1 LSVACGAHALH
12 DGYTDLL
19 YVMLPLWQVEFGIGY
34 AALDLLRICLSGTM
48 AAFQNPSALLS
59 ERIGLPMV
67 LAVSRHSSADN
78 WRFRMKFLIAIV
90 AIVFFTS
97 GAVYADGHVS
107 RLEIRNAQIFAQNNS
122 GREACR
128 LGCNGNGAC
137 LRACDVT
144 TCRQACGGDG
154 TCLQSCAPSNCRL
167 GCNGDGACL
176 RGCAERDRGLGNR

>member
-1 LSVACGAHALH
+1 MLDRKRSNHGRNERLTRPGDLVIPTPKVRNSELS
-12 DGYTDLL
+12 
-19 YVMLPLWQVEFGIGY
+19 
-34 AALDLLRICLSGTM
+34 
-48 AAFQNPSALLS
+48 PSACFGRRFMSRGPGSCGTTAQSLPVVLS
-59 ERIGLPMV
+59 FA
-67 LAVSRHSSADN
+67 LAVGRHSSADN
-78 WRFRMKFLIAIV
+78 SRFRMKLLIAIV
-90 AIVFFTS
+90 AMVFFTS
-97 GAVYADGHVS
+97 GAVHADGHAS
-107 RLEIRNAQIFAQNNS
+107 RLEIKNAQILAQNNS

-137 LRACDVT
+137 LQACDVT

>member
-1 LSVACGAHALH
+1 MVRNERLTRPGDLVIPTPKVRTASYRLPRVLVVDFMSRGPGSCGTTAQSPVVLSFA
-12 DGYTDLL
+12 
-19 YVMLPLWQVEFGIGY
+19 
-34 AALDLLRICLSGTM
+34 
-48 AAFQNPSALLS
+48 
-59 ERIGLPMV
+59 
-67 LAVSRHSSADN
+67 LAVGHHSSADN
-78 WRFRMKFLIAIV
+78 SRFRMKFLIAIV
-90 AIVFFTS
+90 AMVFFTS
-97 GAVYADGHVS
+97 GAVHADGHAS
-107 RLEIRNAQIFAQNNS
+107 RLEIKNAQIFAQNNS

-137 LRACDVT
+137 LQACDVT